1 MAIFDFGGKSP
12 CEKFSWM
19 CDIRATFANFLAI
32 ELEQR
37 RQNREA
43 GRVRA
48 GDHYENL
55 PDEFEEDHCLW

>member
-12 CEKFSWM
+12 GEKFSWM

-37 RQNREA
+37 RQNRE
-43 GRVRA
+43 G
-48 GDHYENL
+48 
-55 PDEFEEDHCLW
+55 